1 MKSVRWVV
9 ALLIVVVVVVAV
21 ALAVGGGDDAPAAA
35 PTATTATGVQ
45 PGPAPATSTSG
56 PATEVPGMLTIARTS
71 DPDVYAESVAAL
83 VFSMDPRAF
92 EPNDYRSVLLGEADP
107 LMSDTGLA
115 DLERTVEERI
125 PDATRWARMR
135 ANEQWSAWSTT
146 AVWEPQTWA
155 EVVTDGLAEPG
166 WVIRNVTGTQTTS
179 YVDDGEDRTAVS
191 EPTLTVAMRCPAPDA
206 PVERC
211 HLVLIGTSVLP

>member
-1 MKSVRWVV
+1 MKSFRWVV
-9 ALLIVVVVVVAV
+9 ALLVVMIVVVAV
-21 ALAVGGGDDAPAAA
+21 ALAFGGGDAPSAASPTSVA
-35 PTATTATGVQ
+35 PGTQRTTE
-45 PGPAPATSTSG
+45 PATLTSA
-56 PATEVPGMLTIARTS
+56 PPSQDLPGMLTIARTA
-71 DPDVYAESVAAL
+71 DPDAYADSVAAL

-92 EPNDYRSVLLGEADP
+92 EPKNYRAVLLGEADP
-107 LMSDTGLA
+107 MMSDTGLA

-125 PDATRWARMR
+125 PDATQWARMR
-135 ANEQWSAWSTT
+135 ANGQWSAWSST

-179 YVDDGEDRTAVS
+179 YVDAGEDRTAVS